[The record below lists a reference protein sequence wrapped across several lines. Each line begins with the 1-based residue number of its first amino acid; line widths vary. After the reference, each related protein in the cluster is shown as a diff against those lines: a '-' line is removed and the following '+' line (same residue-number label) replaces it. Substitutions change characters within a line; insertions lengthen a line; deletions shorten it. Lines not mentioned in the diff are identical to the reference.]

1 MKKTQVS
8 LVRTRN
14 RAEGVS
20 QAVQLLK
27 PYFLDNR
34 QVLIKPNFNTADP
47 TPGSTHNDTLR
58 QLILEIQKRNADS
71 VAIGERSYHLTER
84 VIKNKKVDQLAKDL
98 GVTIINFDQLGP
110 EDWVLVEPEFSHW
123 KEGFRVARPILEA
136 DCIVSTA
143 CVKTHRH
150 GGVFTMSLKLSVGV
164 VPIRGYSYM
173 DELHASPDQRK
184 MIAELNQA
192 YHPSLILLDGVDAFV
207 DGGPDRGEVKEGNV
221 MVAGTDRIAI
231 DAVGVAILKELGSNS
246 DIMDRRI
253 FEQEQIARAVEIG
266 IGIQSPEQ
274 IELITGDPQSA
285 AYAERLKKI
294 LAEG

>member
-1 MKKTQVS
+1 MEKTQVS

-14 RAEGVS
+14 RADGVT
-20 QAVQLLK
+20 QAIQLLQ
-27 PYFLDNR
+27 PDFFENR

-58 QLILEIQKRNADS
+58 QLILEIQKRNAAS
-71 VAIGERSYHLTER
+71 VTIGERSYHLTER
-84 VIKNKKVDQLAKDL
+84 VIQEKKVDQMAEEL
-98 GVTIINFDQLGP
+98 GVKIINFDHLGP
-110 EDWVLVEPEFSHW
+110 EDWVLVQPEFSHW
-123 KEGFRVARPILEA
+123 REGFRVARPILEA
-136 DCIVSTA
+136 DCVVSTA

-173 DELHASPDQRK
+173 DELHASPHQRK

-192 YHPSLILLDGVDAFV
+192 YHPSLIVLDGVDAFV

-221 MVAGTDRIAI
+221 MVAGTDRIAV
-231 DAVGVAILKELGSNS
+231 DAVGVAILKELGSNP
-246 DIMDRRI
+246 DIMNRRI
-253 FEQEQIARAVEIG
+253 FDQEQIARAVEIG

-274 IELITGDPQSA
+274 IELVTGDPHSA
-285 AYAERLKKI
+285 AYAQRLKEI